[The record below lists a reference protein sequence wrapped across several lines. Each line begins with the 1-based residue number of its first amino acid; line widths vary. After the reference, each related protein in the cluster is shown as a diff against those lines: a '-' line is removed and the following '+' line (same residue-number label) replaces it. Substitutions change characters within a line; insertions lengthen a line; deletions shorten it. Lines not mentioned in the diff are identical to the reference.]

1 MGPSDSARELRVAL
15 TVADL
20 DRAVRLYRDGLGL
33 PVVKA
38 WTSSAGR
45 GVVLG
50 VGDATLELVDQGQA
64 ELIDRIEVGER
75 VAGPVRLAFA
85 VGDVADAARAFIAAG
100 ARPLANPVW
109 TPWGDLNMRLETP
122 DGMQVTLLRAAPI
135 HMPESE

>member
-1 MGPSDSARELRVAL
+1 MGSSDRARELRVAL

-33 PVVKA
+33 PVVKEWA
-38 WTSSAGR
+38 SPEGR

-50 VGDATLELVDQGQA
+50 VGDATLELIDRDQA

-85 VGDVADAARAFIAAG
+85 VPDVIETSASLLVAG
-100 ARPLANPVW
+100 ARPLADPVR
-109 TPWGDLNMRLETP
+109 TPWGDLNVRLETT
-122 DGMQVTLLRAAPI
+122 DGMQVTLFQVAPN
-135 HMPESE
+135 SE